1 LTPDPDPRWFLQIN
15 GFARDTPWLHSI
27 ITAYADYRI
36 AVFAALLVA
45 GWWIARRQGDLTV
58 LGAAVWAP
66 MGALAAVAI
75 NQPIVALVAEPRPYA
90 VLPHSLVLA
99 QRSSDPSFPSDHAV
113 LAGAVVAG
121 LWRVSGRL
129 WAVAVLAAAVIA
141 FARVYIGAHY
151 PHDVFVGVFLGSG
164 LSTIGFWATR
174 PILLRLLQHAEDSRL
189 LRPLLVAADTVG
201 PSNR

>member
-1 LTPDPDPRWFLQIN
+1 
-15 GFARDTPWLHSI
+15 
-27 ITAYADYRI
+27 
-36 AVFAALLVA
+36 
-45 GWWIARRQGDLTV
+45 
-58 LGAAVWAP
+58 

-75 NQPIVALVAEPRPYA
+75 NQLIVALVAEPRPYA
-90 VLPHSLVLA
+90 VLPHILVLA

-129 WAVAVLAAAVIA
+129 RAVAVLAAAVMA

-164 LSTIGFWATR
+164 LSTIGFRATR
-174 PILLRLLQHAEDSRL
+174 PILLRLLQRAEDSRL